1 MGLSSIQYL
10 APMWKTHTFFVVVG
24 NTPGTL
30 RTIHVRTIL
39 YNRVTHV
46 YEVIIVFTL
55 PEIEPRASTCC
66 PNGILLSNC
75 FSPWNDLLDWE
86 CTARAYTV

>member
-1 MGLSSIQYL
+1 MMDGFIFHTILGTNVEN
-10 APMWKTHTFFVVVG
+10 THIFCGGGEHTW
-24 NTPGTL
+24 NIL
-30 RTIHVRTIL
+30 HVRTIL

-75 FSPWNDLLDWE
+75 FSPGMT
-86 CTARAYTV
+86 C